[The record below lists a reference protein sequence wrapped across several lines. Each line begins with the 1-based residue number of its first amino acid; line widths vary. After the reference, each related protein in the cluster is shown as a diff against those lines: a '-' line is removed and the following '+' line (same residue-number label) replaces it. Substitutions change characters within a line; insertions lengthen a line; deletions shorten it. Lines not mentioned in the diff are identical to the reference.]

1 MTIQDK
7 IKALKESHHSKLTK
21 DSTAEEIKADEDFA
35 KALDDI
41 EQDYNQVVKD
51 KQEVTDLYIKASK
64 GQGSATP
71 PKEENKEPRSLEEIG
86 KDILEQ
92 DKK

>member
-1 MTIQDK
+1 MTIQEK
-7 IKALKESHHSKLTK
+7 IKALKESHHSKLTQY
-21 DSTAEEIKADEDFA
+21 STAEEIKADEEFA

-51 KQEVTDLYIKASK
+51 KQEVTDLYIKASR
-64 GQGSATP
+64 GQGSKNP
-71 PKEENKEPRSLEEIG
+71 PEEDRKEPRNLEEIG
-86 KDILEQ
+86 KAILEQ